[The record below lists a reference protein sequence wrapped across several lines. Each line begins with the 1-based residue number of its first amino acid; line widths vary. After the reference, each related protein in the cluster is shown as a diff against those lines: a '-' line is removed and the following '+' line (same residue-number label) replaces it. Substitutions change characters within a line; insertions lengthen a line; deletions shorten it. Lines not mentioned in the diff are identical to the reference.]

1 MQRHHGGGGRRWA
14 ISKAVRRTNTAAKVA
29 GELGSR
35 GELRKG
41 TLGSSHAGQG
51 TRWATDLNPVY
62 RASTGPA
69 ACPARERGR
78 WQAKVGQSHRHA
90 GWQRGPSPAAGLSC
104 VTFPRPLTHQS

>member
-1 MQRHHGGGGRRWA
+1 MQRHRGGRGGRRWA

-51 TRWATDLNPVY
+51 TRWATGLNPVY

-69 ACPARERGR
+69 ACPAEREGAGR
-78 WQAKVGQSHRHA
+78 RRSARAIATLA
-90 GWQRGPSPAAGLSC
+90 GSEA
-104 VTFPRPLTHQS
+104 PRPLPG